1 MNSAIKTLLEQVKAG
16 TVSVEDA
23 MLRLK
28 DQPYED
34 LGYAKAVSYTH
45 LRAHET

>member
-1 MNSAIKTLLEQVKAG
+1 MSSEIKALLEAVQAG

-34 LGYAKAVSYTH
+34 IGYAKVDLH
-45 LRAHET
+45 R